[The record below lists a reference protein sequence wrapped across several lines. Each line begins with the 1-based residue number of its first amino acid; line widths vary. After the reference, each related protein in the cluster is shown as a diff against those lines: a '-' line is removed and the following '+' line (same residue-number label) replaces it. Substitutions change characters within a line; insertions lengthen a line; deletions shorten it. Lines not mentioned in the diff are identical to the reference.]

1 MTGSC
6 ELPPKVS
13 QRKLLLRSA
22 VAPIVLASIVLA
34 MLAVPGPA
42 LAQSASQVPLVT
54 GLTIVSALH
63 FPEGDRENIVRVTAA
78 TDSGVRYQW
87 YYKQQGG
94 ITDARFPDRAMLKRF
109 VRASD
114 LAGAPRLDA
123 VFPSDAPEE
132 SPGFTA
138 FSISRAAYRTLLAE
152 KQMRY
157 TVTTVEG
164 VGGLGKVIGTA
175 FASRMTMRGTL
186 SLASPQPDL
195 IPVLLNG
202 ARVNLPAMRL
212 KGAFA
217 LQDDKDVFD
226 MWVLADSTHPL
237 ILRVIDG
244 TDVLQTIRIDLP
256 TKNDVEVEA
265 ELLKVCRAEIP
276 GIYFAFNSAV
286 LDPASE
292 PALSDMSRLLAK
304 HADWTF
310 AIEGH
315 TDNVGGDASNQTLST
330 QRAEAVRAALVSQY
344 HVAPARLRS
353 EGFGARRPRE
363 PNTTIEGRARN
374 RRVELVRPCAK

>member
-1 MTGSC
+1 MT
-6 ELPPKVS
+6 
-13 QRKLLLRSA
+13 LRFTF
-22 VAPIVLASIVLA
+22 APIVLAAFALCE
-34 MLAVPGPA
+34 PA
-42 LAQSASQVPLVT
+42 AAQSSPQVPLVT

-63 FPEGDRENIVRVTAA
+63 FPEGDRENIVRVMQA
-78 TDSGVRYQW
+78 TDSGVRYMWQ
-87 YYKQQGG
+87 YKQKGG
-94 ITDARFPDRAMLKRF
+94 AADDSRFPDRAVLKRY

-114 LAGAPRLDA
+114 LAGAPRLNA

-138 FSISRAAYRTLLAE
+138 FSISRAAYHTLLTE

-157 TVTTVEG
+157 TVTSIEG
-164 VGGLGKVIGTA
+164 VRGLGKIGGA
-175 FASRMTMRGTL
+175 LASKMTMRGTM
-186 SLASPQPDL
+186 SLASAQPEP
-195 IPVLLNG
+195 ISVLLNG
-202 ARVNLPAMRL
+202 VRVNLPATHL
-212 KGAFA
+212 KGSFA
-217 LQDDKDVFD
+217 LQSDKDVFD

-256 TKNDVEVEA
+256 TKDAAVED
-265 ELLKVCRAEIP
+265 ELQKLCRAEIP

-292 PALSDMSRLLAK
+292 PALSEMSRLLAK

-330 QRAEAVRAALVSQY
+330 QRAEAVRSALVSRF
-344 HVAPARLRS
+344 HVAPARLRA
-353 EGFGARRPRE
+353 EGFGAKRPRE

>member
-6 ELPPKVS
+6 ELPQKAS
-13 QRKLLLRSA
+13 ERSSALRSTL
-22 VAPIVLASIVLA
+22 APIVLAALVALT
-34 MLAVPGPA
+34 VHEPA
-42 LAQSASQVPLVT
+42 AAQGSSQVPLVT

-63 FPEGDRENIVRVTAA
+63 FPEGDRENVVRVMQA
-78 TDSGVRYQW
+78 TDSGVRYMWQ
-87 YYKQQGG
+87 YKQKGG
-94 ITDARFPDRAMLKRF
+94 ASDDPRFPDRAVLKRY

-123 VFPSDAPEE
+123 VFPSDAPDE

-138 FSISRAAYRTLLAE
+138 FSISRAAYRTLLTE

-157 TVTTVEG
+157 TVTTIEG
-164 VGGLGKVIGTA
+164 VSGLGKVVGA
-175 FASRMTMRGTL
+175 ALASRMTMRGTL
-186 SLASPQPDL
+186 SLASPQPEP
-195 IPVLLNG
+195 ISVLLNG
-202 ARVNLPAMRL
+202 ARVNLPATHL

-217 LQDDKDVFD
+217 LQNEKDVFD

-256 TKNDVEVEA
+256 TKDAAVEA

-304 HADWTF
+304 HSDWTF

-315 TDNVGGDASNQTLST
+315 TDNVGGDAANQTLSAR
-330 QRAEAVRAALVSQY
+330 RAEAVRAALVSRY
-344 HVAPARLRS
+344 HVAPARLTA
-353 EGFGARRPRE
+353 EGFGAKRPRE

>member
-1 MTGSC
+1 MRQRTARQQTNGL
-6 ELPPKVS
+6 ELVCALP
-13 QRKLLLRSA
+13 
-22 VAPIVLASIVLA
+22 
-34 MLAVPGPA
+34 MLALVALFDPA
-42 LAQSASQVPLVT
+42 AAQGAPQIPLVT

-63 FPEGDRENIVRVTAA
+63 FPEGDRENIVRVSDASSAGARYTWSYVQHGGNEA
-78 TDSGVRYQW
+78 TNL
-87 YYKQQGG
+87 
-94 ITDARFPDRAMLKRF
+94 PDRAEFRRF

-123 VFPSDAPEE
+123 VFPSNAPEE

-138 FSISRAAYRTLLAE
+138 FSISRAAYHTLLAE

-157 TVTTVEG
+157 TITTVEG
-164 VGGLGKVIGTA
+164 AGGLGKLGGM

-186 SLASPQPDL
+186 SLVSPQPE
-195 IPVLLNG
+195 PMSVLLNG
-202 ARVNLPAMRL
+202 ARVNIPALHL

-217 LQDDKDVFD
+217 LQDEKDAMD
-226 MWVLADSTHPL
+226 MWVLADSSHAL
-237 ILRVIDG
+237 ILRVVDG

-256 TKNDVEVEA
+256 TKDVAVEH
-265 ELLKVCRAEIP
+265 ELSTVCRAELP
-276 GIYFAFNSAV
+276 GIYFAFNSAL

-292 PALSDMSRLLAK
+292 PSLAAMSTLLAK
-304 HADWTF
+304 HADWTL

-315 TDNVGGDASNQTLST
+315 TDNIGGDASNQTLST
-330 QRAEAVRAALVSQY
+330 QRAEAVRTALITRYHIAA
-344 HVAPARLRS
+344 PRLRS

>member
-1 MTGSC
+1 MTGTC
-6 ELPPKVS
+6 ELSPKVS
-13 QRKLLLRSA
+13 QRRLPLRSA
-22 VAPIVLASIVLA
+22 LALIVLVA
-34 MLAVPGPA
+34 LAVHRPA
-42 LAQSASQVPLVT
+42 LAQSAPQVPLVT

-63 FPEGDRENIVRVTAA
+63 FPEGDRENIVRVTEAS
-78 TDSGVRYQW
+78 DSGVHYQW
-87 YYKQQGG
+87 YYKQHGG
-94 ITDARFPDRAMLKRF
+94 IDDPRFPDRAVLKRY

-123 VFPSDAPEE
+123 VFPSNAPEE

-157 TVTTVEG
+157 TVTTIEG
-164 VGGLGKVIGTA
+164 VAGLGKVVGTA
-175 FASRMTMRGTL
+175 LASRMTMRGTL
-186 SLASPQPDL
+186 SLASAQPDP
-195 IPVLLNG
+195 ISVLLDG
-202 ARVNLPAMRL
+202 ARVSLPAMHL

-217 LQDDKDVFD
+217 LQNDKDAFD

-256 TKNDVEVEA
+256 SKDVEVEV
-265 ELLKVCRAEIP
+265 ELQKLCRAEIP

-292 PALSDMSRLLAK
+292 PALSEMSRLLAK

-315 TDNVGGDASNQTLST
+315 TDNVGGDAFNQTLST
-330 QRAEAVRAALVSQY
+330 QRAEAVRTALVSRY

-353 EGFGARRPRE
+353 EGFGAKRPRE

>member
-1 MTGSC
+1 MMIA
-6 ELPPKVS
+6 L
-13 QRKLLLRSA
+13 SA
-22 VAPIVLASIVLA
+22 SVDSAS
-34 MLAVPGPA
+34 
-42 LAQSASQVPLVT
+42 AQSASQVPLVT

-63 FPEGDRENIVRVTAA
+63 YPQGDRENIVIVTDASSA
-78 TDSGVRYQW
+78 GVRYAWKYEQHGTS
-87 YYKQQGG
+87 K
-94 ITDARFPDRAMLKRF
+94 TNLPDRAELKRF

-123 VFPSDAPEE
+123 VFPSNAPEE

-138 FSISRAAYRTLLAE
+138 FSISRAAYQKLLAE
-152 KQMRY
+152 KQMPY
-157 TVTTVEG
+157 TVTTIEG
-164 VGGLGKVIGTA
+164 AGALGKMGDV

-186 SLASPQPDL
+186 SLAAPQPEP

-202 ARVNLPAMRL
+202 ARVNLPTLHL

-217 LQDDKDVFD
+217 LGSEKEQMD

-237 ILRVIDG
+237 IIRVIDG

-256 TKNDVEVEA
+256 GGDLKIES
-265 ELLKVCRAEIP
+265 ELSTVCRAEIP
-276 GIYFAFNSAV
+276 GIYFAFNSAE
-286 LDPASE
+286 LETASN
-292 PALSDMSRLLAK
+292 PALSEMSKLLAK

-315 TDNVGGDASNQTLST
+315 TDNIGSDAFNQTLSE
-330 QRAEAVRAALVSQY
+330 QRADAVRSALVGRY
-344 HVAPARLRS
+344 HIATARLRS
-353 EGFGARRPRE
+353 AGFGSKRPRE